1 MEWQESREQVSS
13 ILRTALRVG
22 LELHSQISFLAILDL
37 QNVYTFSEGNVI
49 NGHIKLRKQQPK
61 TLPGDLYINTV
72 NVLGSPLST

>member
-49 NGHIKLRKQQPK
+49 NGHINSGNSNLKPYLEIY
-61 TLPGDLYINTV
+61 T
-72 NVLGSPLST
+72 STQ